1 LKHSDWEVRE
11 QCALLLSSFAI
22 ARRARELFSNAF
34 DKLKD
39 LLEDKVLRV
48 REAVALCF

>member
-1 LKHSDWEVRE
+1 M
-11 QCALLLSSFAI
+11 LLSSFAVSK
-22 ARRARELFSNAF
+22 RAREIFSNAF

-39 LLEDKVLRV
+39 LLEDKVLKV